1 MIRPKRSVRGAAATI
16 ALTSGISV
24 VAPAV
29 IGAVAHAANTQTM
42 YATTDVNVRSASSN
56 SGKVLTV
63 VARGQSVQVTGE
75 KVRGWIPVAVNG
87 TTGWIYQRF
96 LTEESIRP
104 VHFGSDPLPD
114 TMIATVPVNVRDN
127 SANAGKV
134 LTVAERGQEV
144 QVTGRPDGGWLPVSV
159 NGKSGWI
166 YGRYLATGKVAPAP
180 SKPTVDATSGSS
192 TSRDKSRPALDN
204 AATRTTSGVNVRTAP
219 SPSGQVIDQLADGAG
234 VEVTGEAHGN
244 WVEVRANGHTG
255 WVYRTH
261 LSGKVPAAQPI
272 KHAEPAKHSEPAKS
286 TKHAKDGASTHTTSG
301 VNVRT
306 APTPKA
312 SIVTSLAEGTGI
324 KVTGNARGNWVEV
337 RANGH
342 TGWVYRTHLSGKV
355 PAAQPIKHA
364 EPAKHSEPAKSTKHA
379 KDGAST
385 HTTSGVNVRTAP
397 TPKASIVT
405 SLAEGTGI
413 KVTGNARGNWV
424 EVRANGHT
432 GWVYRTHLSGKVPA
446 AQPIKHA
453 EPVKHKGGDTSR
465 DTTRP
470 SRHHAKDGAS
480 NKGSGRVG
488 GRCIASFYD
497 EPQSTASGEQFNP
510 NAMTAAHKSLSL
522 GTHIRVTNVR
532 NGRSVVVR
540 INDRG
545 PYVAG
550 RCVDLSRASFAEIAD
565 LGQGTTP
572 ITYTV
577 LD

>member
-166 YGRYLATGKVAPAP
+166 YGRYLTTGKVAPAP

-192 TSRDKSRPALDN
+192 TSRDKSRPVLDN

-244 WVEVRANGHTG
+244 WVQVRAGHRTG

-272 KHAEPAKHSEPAKS
+272 KHAEPVKHKGGDTSRDTTRPS
-286 TKHAKDGASTHTTSG
+286 RHHAKDGASTHTTSG

-312 SIVTSLAEGTGI
+312 SIVTSLAEGI
-324 KVTGNARGNWVEV
+324 
-337 RANGH
+337 
-342 TGWVYRTHLSGKV
+342 
-355 PAAQPIKHA
+355 
-364 EPAKHSEPAKSTKHA
+364 
-379 KDGAST
+379 
-385 HTTSGVNVRTAP
+385 GV
-397 TPKASIVT
+397 
-405 SLAEGTGI
+405 

-480 NKGSGRVG
+480 NKGSDRVG

>member
-96 LTEESIRP
+96 LTAESIRP
-104 VHFGSDPLPD
+104 VRFGSDPLPD
-114 TMIATVPVNVRDN
+114 TMIATVPVNVRDD

-166 YGRYLATGKVAPAP
+166 YGRYLTTGKSAPAP
-180 SKPTVDATSGSS
+180 AKPNTDTKGDSS
-192 TSRDKSRPALDN
+192 TSRDTNRPALDN
-204 AATRTTSGVNVRTAP
+204 AATR
-219 SPSGQVIDQLADGAG
+219 
-234 VEVTGEAHGN
+234 
-244 WVEVRANGHTG
+244 
-255 WVYRTH
+255 
-261 LSGKVPAAQPI
+261 
-272 KHAEPAKHSEPAKS
+272 
-286 TKHAKDGASTHTTSG
+286 TTSG

-312 SIVTSLAEGTGI
+312 SIVTSLAEGTGV
-324 KVTGNARGNWVEV
+324 KVTG
-337 RANGH
+337 
-342 TGWVYRTHLSGKV
+342 
-355 PAAQPIKHA
+355 
-364 EPAKHSEPAKSTKHA
+364 
-379 KDGAST
+379 D
-385 HTTSGVNVRTAP
+385 
-397 TPKASIVT
+397 
-405 SLAEGTGI
+405 
-413 KVTGNARGNWV
+413 ARGNWV

-470 SRHHAKDGAS
+470 SRHHAKDGDS
-480 NKGSGRVG
+480 NKGSGRADA
-488 GRCIASFYD
+488 RCVASFYD

>member
-104 VHFGSDPLPD
+104 VRFGSDPLPD
-114 TMIATVPVNVRDN
+114 TMIATVPVNVRDD

-144 QVTGRPDGGWLPVSV
+144 QVTGRPDGGWLPVNV

-166 YGRYLATGKVAPAP
+166 YGRYLTTGKAAPAP
-180 SKPTVDATSGSS
+180 SKPTVDAKSGSS
-192 TSRDKSRPALDN
+192 TSRDKSRSALNN

-244 WVEVRANGHTG
+244 WVQVRAGH
-255 WVYRTH
+255 R
-261 LSGKVPAAQPI
+261 
-272 KHAEPAKHSEPAKS
+272 
-286 TKHAKDGASTHTTSG
+286 
-301 VNVRT
+301 
-306 APTPKA
+306 
-312 SIVTSLAEGTGI
+312 
-324 KVTGNARGNWVEV
+324 
-337 RANGH
+337 
-342 TGWVYRTHLSGKV
+342 
-355 PAAQPIKHA
+355 
-364 EPAKHSEPAKSTKHA
+364 
-379 KDGAST
+379 
-385 HTTSGVNVRTAP
+385 
-397 TPKASIVT
+397 
-405 SLAEGTGI
+405 
-413 KVTGNARGNWV
+413 
-424 EVRANGHT
+424 T

-470 SRHHAKDGAS
+470 SRHHAKDGDS
-480 NKGSGRVG
+480 NKGSGRADA
-488 GRCIASFYD
+488 RCVASFYD

>member
-1 MIRPKRSVRGAAATI
+1 MPSLARGSHTVIRPKRSVRGAAATI

-272 KHAEPAKHSEPAKS
+272 KHAEP
-286 TKHAKDGASTHTTSG
+286 
-301 VNVRT
+301 
-306 APTPKA
+306 
-312 SIVTSLAEGTGI
+312 
-324 KVTGNARGNWVEV
+324 
-337 RANGH
+337 
-342 TGWVYRTHLSGKV
+342 
-355 PAAQPIKHA
+355 
-364 EPAKHSEPAKSTKHA
+364 
-379 KDGAST
+379 
-385 HTTSGVNVRTAP
+385 
-397 TPKASIVT
+397 
-405 SLAEGTGI
+405 
-413 KVTGNARGNWV
+413 
-424 EVRANGHT
+424 
-432 GWVYRTHLSGKVPA
+432 
-446 AQPIKHA
+446 
-453 EPVKHKGGDTSR
+453 VKHKGGDTSR

>member
-1 MIRPKRSVRGAAATI
+1 MPSLARGSHTVIRPKRSVRGAAATI

-166 YGRYLATGKVAPAP
+166 YGRYLTTGKVAPAP

-192 TSRDKSRPALDN
+192 TSRDKSRPVLDN

-244 WVEVRANGHTG
+244 WVQVRAGH
-255 WVYRTH
+255 R
-261 LSGKVPAAQPI
+261 
-272 KHAEPAKHSEPAKS
+272 
-286 TKHAKDGASTHTTSG
+286 
-301 VNVRT
+301 
-306 APTPKA
+306 
-312 SIVTSLAEGTGI
+312 
-324 KVTGNARGNWVEV
+324 
-337 RANGH
+337 
-342 TGWVYRTHLSGKV
+342 
-355 PAAQPIKHA
+355 
-364 EPAKHSEPAKSTKHA
+364 
-379 KDGAST
+379 
-385 HTTSGVNVRTAP
+385 
-397 TPKASIVT
+397 
-405 SLAEGTGI
+405 
-413 KVTGNARGNWV
+413 
-424 EVRANGHT
+424 T

-465 DTTRP
+465 D
-470 SRHHAKDGAS
+470 
-480 NKGSGRVG
+480 
-488 GRCIASFYD
+488 
-497 EPQSTASGEQFNP
+497 
-510 NAMTAAHKSLSL
+510 
-522 GTHIRVTNVR
+522 
-532 NGRSVVVR
+532 
-540 INDRG
+540 
-545 PYVAG
+545 
-550 RCVDLSRASFAEIAD
+550 
-565 LGQGTTP
+565 
-572 ITYTV
+572 
-577 LD
+577 

>member
-1 MIRPKRSVRGAAATI
+1 M
-16 ALTSGISV
+16 
-24 VAPAV
+24 
-29 IGAVAHAANTQTM
+29 
-42 YATTDVNVRSASSN
+42 
-56 SGKVLTV
+56 
-63 VARGQSVQVTGE
+63 
-75 KVRGWIPVAVNG
+75 
-87 TTGWIYQRF
+87 
-96 LTEESIRP
+96 
-104 VHFGSDPLPD
+104 
-114 TMIATVPVNVRDN
+114 
-127 SANAGKV
+127 
-134 LTVAERGQEV
+134 
-144 QVTGRPDGGWLPVSV
+144 
-159 NGKSGWI
+159 
-166 YGRYLATGKVAPAP
+166 
-180 SKPTVDATSGSS
+180 
-192 TSRDKSRPALDN
+192 
-204 AATRTTSGVNVRTAP
+204 RTAP

-244 WVEVRANGHTG
+244 WVQVRAGHRTG

-272 KHAEPAKHSEPAKS
+272 KHAEPVKHSKPAKS
-286 TKHAKDGASTHTTSG
+286 TKHAKDDASTHTTSG

-312 SIVTSLAEGTGI
+312 SIVTSLAEGTGV
-324 KVTGNARGNWVEV
+324 KVTG
-337 RANGH
+337 
-342 TGWVYRTHLSGKV
+342 
-355 PAAQPIKHA
+355 
-364 EPAKHSEPAKSTKHA
+364 
-379 KDGAST
+379 D
-385 HTTSGVNVRTAP
+385 
-397 TPKASIVT
+397 
-405 SLAEGTGI
+405 
-413 KVTGNARGNWV
+413 ARGNWV

-470 SRHHAKDGAS
+470 SRHHAKDGDS
-480 NKGSGRVG
+480 NKGSGRADA
-488 GRCIASFYD
+488 RCVASFYD

>member
-166 YGRYLATGKVAPAP
+166 YGRYLTTGKVAPAP

-192 TSRDKSRPALDN
+192 TSRDKSRPVLDN

-244 WVEVRANGHTG
+244 WVQVRAGH
-255 WVYRTH
+255 R
-261 LSGKVPAAQPI
+261 
-272 KHAEPAKHSEPAKS
+272 
-286 TKHAKDGASTHTTSG
+286 
-301 VNVRT
+301 
-306 APTPKA
+306 
-312 SIVTSLAEGTGI
+312 
-324 KVTGNARGNWVEV
+324 
-337 RANGH
+337 
-342 TGWVYRTHLSGKV
+342 
-355 PAAQPIKHA
+355 
-364 EPAKHSEPAKSTKHA
+364 
-379 KDGAST
+379 
-385 HTTSGVNVRTAP
+385 
-397 TPKASIVT
+397 
-405 SLAEGTGI
+405 
-413 KVTGNARGNWV
+413 
-424 EVRANGHT
+424 T

-470 SRHHAKDGAS
+470 SRHHAKDGDS
-480 NKGSGRVG
+480 NKGSGRADA
-488 GRCIASFYD
+488 RCVASFYD

>member
-104 VHFGSDPLPD
+104 VRFGSDPLPD
-114 TMIATVPVNVRDN
+114 TMIATVPVNVRDD

-144 QVTGRPDGGWLPVSV
+144 QVTGRPDGGWVPVSV

-166 YGRYLATGKVAPAP
+166 YGRYLTTGKSAPAP
-180 SKPTVDATSGSS
+180 AKPNTDTKGDSS
-192 TSRDKSRPALDN
+192 TSRDTNRPALDN

-244 WVEVRANGHTG
+244 WVQVRAGH
-255 WVYRTH
+255 R
-261 LSGKVPAAQPI
+261 
-272 KHAEPAKHSEPAKS
+272 
-286 TKHAKDGASTHTTSG
+286 
-301 VNVRT
+301 
-306 APTPKA
+306 
-312 SIVTSLAEGTGI
+312 
-324 KVTGNARGNWVEV
+324 
-337 RANGH
+337 
-342 TGWVYRTHLSGKV
+342 
-355 PAAQPIKHA
+355 
-364 EPAKHSEPAKSTKHA
+364 
-379 KDGAST
+379 
-385 HTTSGVNVRTAP
+385 
-397 TPKASIVT
+397 
-405 SLAEGTGI
+405 
-413 KVTGNARGNWV
+413 
-424 EVRANGHT
+424 T

-470 SRHHAKDGAS
+470 SRHHAKDGDS
-480 NKGSGRVG
+480 NKGSGRADA
-488 GRCIASFYD
+488 RCVASFYD

>member
-96 LTEESIRP
+96 LTAENVRP
-104 VHFGSDPLPD
+104 AHLGSDPLPD
-114 TMIATVPVNVRDN
+114 TMVATVPVNVRDD

-166 YGRYLATGKVAPAP
+166 YGRYLTTGKSAPAP
-180 SKPTVDATSGSS
+180 AKPNTDTKGDSS
-192 TSRDKSRPALDN
+192 TSRDTNRPALDN

-219 SPSGQVIDQLADGAG
+219 SPSGQVIDQLADGAS

-244 WVEVRANGHTG
+244 WVQVRAGH
-255 WVYRTH
+255 R
-261 LSGKVPAAQPI
+261 
-272 KHAEPAKHSEPAKS
+272 
-286 TKHAKDGASTHTTSG
+286 
-301 VNVRT
+301 
-306 APTPKA
+306 
-312 SIVTSLAEGTGI
+312 
-324 KVTGNARGNWVEV
+324 
-337 RANGH
+337 
-342 TGWVYRTHLSGKV
+342 
-355 PAAQPIKHA
+355 
-364 EPAKHSEPAKSTKHA
+364 
-379 KDGAST
+379 
-385 HTTSGVNVRTAP
+385 
-397 TPKASIVT
+397 
-405 SLAEGTGI
+405 
-413 KVTGNARGNWV
+413 
-424 EVRANGHT
+424 T

-470 SRHHAKDGAS
+470 SRHHAKDGDS
-480 NKGSGRVG
+480 NKGSGRADA
-488 GRCIASFYD
+488 RCVASFYD

>member
-29 IGAVAHAANTQTM
+29 LGAAAHAANTQTM

-63 VARGQSVQVTGE
+63 VARGQSVQVAGE
-75 KVRGWIPVAVNG
+75 KVRGWIPVTVNG

-96 LTEESIRP
+96 LTAENVRP
-104 VHFGSDPLPD
+104 AHLGSDPLPD
-114 TMIATVPVNVRDN
+114 TMVATVPVNVRDD

-144 QVTGRPDGGWLPVSV
+144 QVTGRPDGGWVPVNV

-166 YGRYLATGKVAPAP
+166 YGRYLTTGKVAPAP
-180 SKPTVDATSGSS
+180 SKPTVDAKSGSS

-234 VEVTGEAHGN
+234 VKVTGEAHGN
-244 WVEVRANGHTG
+244 WV
-255 WVYRTH
+255 
-261 LSGKVPAAQPI
+261 Q
-272 KHAEPAKHSEPAKS
+272 
-286 TKHAKDGASTHTTSG
+286 
-301 VNVRT
+301 
-306 APTPKA
+306 
-312 SIVTSLAEGTGI
+312 
-324 KVTGNARGNWVEV
+324 
-337 RANGH
+337 
-342 TGWVYRTHLSGKV
+342 
-355 PAAQPIKHA
+355 
-364 EPAKHSEPAKSTKHA
+364 
-379 KDGAST
+379 
-385 HTTSGVNVRTAP
+385 
-397 TPKASIVT
+397 
-405 SLAEGTGI
+405 
-413 KVTGNARGNWV
+413 
-424 EVRANGHT
+424 VRANGHT

-453 EPVKHKGGDTSR
+453 EPVKHSKPAKSTK
-465 DTTRP
+465 
-470 SRHHAKDGAS
+470 HAKDGAS
-480 NKGSGRVG
+480 NKGSGRADA
-488 GRCIASFYD
+488 RCVASFYD

>member
-29 IGAVAHAANTQTM
+29 LGAAAHAANTQTM

-56 SGKVLTV
+56 SGKVLAV

-96 LTEESIRP
+96 LTAESIRP
-104 VHFGSDPLPD
+104 VRFGSDPLPD
-114 TMIATVPVNVRDN
+114 TMIATVPVNVRDD

-166 YGRYLATGKVAPAP
+166 YGRYLTTGKSAPAP
-180 SKPTVDATSGSS
+180 AKPNTDTKGDSS
-192 TSRDKSRPALDN
+192 TSRDTNRPALDN

-219 SPSGQVIDQLADGAG
+219 SPSGQVIDQLADGAS

-244 WVEVRANGHTG
+244 WVQVRAGH
-255 WVYRTH
+255 R
-261 LSGKVPAAQPI
+261 
-272 KHAEPAKHSEPAKS
+272 
-286 TKHAKDGASTHTTSG
+286 
-301 VNVRT
+301 
-306 APTPKA
+306 
-312 SIVTSLAEGTGI
+312 
-324 KVTGNARGNWVEV
+324 
-337 RANGH
+337 
-342 TGWVYRTHLSGKV
+342 
-355 PAAQPIKHA
+355 
-364 EPAKHSEPAKSTKHA
+364 
-379 KDGAST
+379 
-385 HTTSGVNVRTAP
+385 
-397 TPKASIVT
+397 
-405 SLAEGTGI
+405 
-413 KVTGNARGNWV
+413 
-424 EVRANGHT
+424 T

-470 SRHHAKDGAS
+470 SRHHAKDGDS
-480 NKGSGRVG
+480 NKGSGRADA
-488 GRCIASFYD
+488 RCVASFYD